1 MLIYRPRNAL
11 HDDVIIAIVES
22 EENDLLY
29 GRASNSCCEWDRWLK
44 PSKKRNRRLFLHEEN
59 RRKKKRNIQI
69 DSNVQ

>member
-29 GRASNSCCEWDRWLK
+29 GRASNSCCKWDRSVVLL
-44 PSKKRNRRLFLHEEN
+44 PS
-59 RRKKKRNIQI
+59 I
-69 DSNVQ
+69 